1 MKPGVNGTFSARGEQ
16 IVKKVQ
22 AERTWSWL
30 SIAKRSKGERGARGE
45 QIVKKVQAEKAWSWL
60 SIAKR
65 SKGERGR

>member
-22 AERTWSWL
+22 AGKTWSWL
-30 SIAKRSKGERGARGE
+30 SIGKRSKGESGARGE
-45 QIVKKVQAEKAWSWL
+45 QIVKKAQAGKTWSCL
-60 SIAKR
+60 SIGKC